1 MARTSSSPLRPGET
15 KLQRRAQKYRGRRQ
29 RLSENRRNDK
39 LASDRLQQDSQERQR
54 RLSRDAEMIKEEL
67 AYACLHKSVE

>member
-15 KLQRRAQKYRGRRQ
+15 KLQRRAQKYRERRQ

-39 LASDRLQQDSQERQR
+39 LASDQLQQDSQERQ
-54 RLSRDAEMIKEEL
+54 I
-67 AYACLHKSVE
+67 